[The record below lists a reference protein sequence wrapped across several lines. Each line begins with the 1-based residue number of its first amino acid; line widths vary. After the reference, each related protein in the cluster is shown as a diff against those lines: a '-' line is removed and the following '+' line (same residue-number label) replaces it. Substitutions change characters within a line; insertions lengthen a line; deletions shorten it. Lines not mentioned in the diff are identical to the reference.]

1 MIRSATYL
9 LLILSLPAL
18 ATGCRQDMHDQPRLE
33 PLEASTFFAD
43 GRASR
48 PQVEG
53 TMARGQ
59 LQEDELFFTG
69 RVGGKLVNELPMP
82 LSHALLVRGR
92 ERYEIFCTP
101 CHARTGNGRG
111 MVVQRGFP
119 PAASFHEQRLRD
131 QPVSYVF
138 DVLTNGFGRMR
149 SYAAQ
154 IPPADRW
161 AIAAYVR
168 ALQLS
173 QNAPV
178 SGLSPE
184 DRRLLDESLQSPAL
198 APAEESHG
206 ATP

>member
-1 MIRSATYL
+1 MIRNATSIL
-9 LLILSLPAL
+9 LLLSLPVL
-18 ATGCRQDMHDQPRLE
+18 AAGCRQDMHDQPRLE

-48 PQVEG
+48 PRVEG

-69 RVGGKLVNELPMP
+69 RVDGRLVNEIPMP
-82 LSHALLVRGR
+82 LSRQLLDRGR
-92 ERYEIFCTP
+92 QRYEIFCTP

-119 PAASFHEQRLRD
+119 AAASFHEQRLRD

-138 DVLTNGFGRMR
+138 DVMTNGFGRMR

-161 AIAAYVR
+161 AITAYVR

-178 SGLSPE
+178 ADLSPE
-184 DRRLLDESLQSPAL
+184 DRRLLDENLHSQAS
-198 APAEESHG
+198 APTEDAHG